1 MLFCMRTT
9 LDLDDELVKAVKK
22 EAAESGRT
30 MTGVI
35 EDSLRET
42 LLRPPPKTPYRL
54 KLPTF
59 KGRLQPGVDIT
70 DRNAL
75 YDLMEDRD

>member
-1 MLFCMRTT
+1 MRTT
-9 LDLDDELVKAVKK
+9 LNLDDELVKAVKK
-22 EAAESGRT
+22 AAAESDRT
-30 MTGVI
+30 MTEVI

-59 KGRLQPGVDIT
+59 KGRLKPGVDIT

-75 YDLMEDRD
+75 YDVMEDRD